1 MTDTGEITTIHI
13 KQTTRDMIDSL
24 GEHRES
30 YDEIIQRLVQFYL
43 DNHGKL
49 MDLPFPGTQS

>member
-1 MTDTGEITTIHI
+1 MTDTGKITTIHI
-13 KQTTRDMIDSL
+13 NQTTRALIDSL

-30 YDEIIQRLVQFYL
+30 YDEIIQRLARFYI

-49 MDLPFPGTQS
+49 MNLPFPGTDS